1 MTNTR
6 MSPRRHLLLG
16 VSFVGIA
23 IVGTGLGFVA
33 TAHAGTLP
41 TDGDTVAMT
50 IHNNTDQTMTLAAQ
64 YTNVGDF
71 IAAPQQVL
79 APHTSEIVTA
89 SSHNHDRMA
98 AVMSYQLP
106 DHTVV
111 VFEANNL
118 PDGANTTGT
127 VTAGP
132 SAGQY
137 AIATSLDTG
146 FPNLN
151 ASYTVQ
157 PTMFGKDVVTPA
169 WLSAPAWPSGH

>member
-1 MTNTR
+1 MTTTR
-6 MSPRRHLLLG
+6 INPRRHLILG

-41 TDGDTVAMT
+41 MDGDTVAMT
-50 IHNNTDQTMTLAAQ
+50 ISNDTDQPMTLAAQ

-71 IAAPQQVL
+71 IAAPQQIL

-89 SSHNHDRMA
+89 SNAGYDRMA

-111 VFEANNL
+111 VFEANDFS
-118 PDGANTTGT
+118 DGANTTGT

-132 SAGQY
+132 SADHYQ
-137 AIATSLDTG
+137 IATSLDTG

-151 ASYTVQ
+151 ASYTLQ
-157 PTMFGKDVVTPA
+157 SRMLGQNVVTPA
-169 WLSAPAWPSGH
+169 WLTAPAWPSGH